1 MDFVWSER
9 RRRQSMTRVMEDFL
23 SVLLLTIQP
32 RERSLGIAH
41 TSTDRVFK
49 LCEGRGSSKGWG
61 ILEINFKIKSYM
73 VTRYVMPPTGPLSSL
88 AYPPT
93 LRQSILSE
101 RRRRRRRCW
110 RRVSC
115 LPSQEKEY
123 LVVQR
128 HMCALNWLGQRTF
141 TISHAFLN
149 LQQETFDK
157 NILICMSDNNIWC

>member
-49 LCEGRGSSKGWG
+49 LCEGRGSTKGWG

-101 RRRRRRRCW
+101 RRRRW

-123 LVVQR
+123 LVVQPAAYV
-128 HMCALNWLGQRTF
+128 CAQLARKKD
-141 TISHAFLN
+141 IHN
-149 LQQETFDK
+149 LTCLLELAAR
-157 NILICMSDNNIWC
+157 NL

>member
-9 RRRQSMTRVMEDFL
+9 CRRQSMTRVMEDFL

-49 LCEGRGSSKGWG
+49 LCEGRGSTRGWG

-101 RRRRRRRCW
+101 RRRRCW

-123 LVVQR
+123 LVVQPAAYV
-128 HMCALNWLGQRTF
+128 CAQLARKKD
-141 TISHAFLN
+141 IHN
-149 LQQETFDK
+149 LTCLLELAAR
-157 NILICMSDNNIWC
+157 NL